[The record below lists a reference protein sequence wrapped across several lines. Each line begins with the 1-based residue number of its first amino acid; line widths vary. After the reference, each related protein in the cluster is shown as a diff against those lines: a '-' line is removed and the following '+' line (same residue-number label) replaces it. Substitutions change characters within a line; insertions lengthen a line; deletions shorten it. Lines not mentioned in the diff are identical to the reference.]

1 MYFPIDQQLF
11 SFNLIYIESWW
22 MNGFKCIMAKRSK
35 QIEDNKAKK
44 QHSEKKD
51 ENESL
56 AQDQRLP
63 QISKDDAQTISPT
76 KTLKNGKRC

>member
-1 MYFPIDQQLF
+1 MYFTIDQKLF

-22 MNGFKCIMAKRSK
+22 MNGFKCIMAKRSN
-35 QIEDNKAKK
+35 QVGDHKAIK

-63 QISKDDAQTISPT
+63 QNSRDDAQTILPT
-76 KTLKNGKRC
+76 MTLKNGKRY